1 MLSIGVT
8 VAKDVKCK
16 VYPKNLVYWKVFI
29 IMNLMDVLNLNI
41 YHLYAIFVVEP
52 ASPRQKELIVTRRDN
67 ETNGLLER
75 QKHHRILVMIAL
87 LRIVEL
93 LSLDHK

>member
-1 MLSIGVT
+1 
-8 VAKDVKCK
+8 
-16 VYPKNLVYWKVFI
+16 
-29 IMNLMDVLNLNI
+29 MNLMDVLNLNI

-52 ASPRQKELIVTRRDN
+52 AAPRQKELIETRRDN
-67 ETNGLLER
+67 ETNGLRER

>member
-16 VYPKNLVYWKVFI
+16 VYPKNWYIGNSL
-29 IMNLMDVLNLNI
+29 NLMDVLNLNI

-52 ASPRQKELIVTRRDN
+52 AAPRQKELIETRRDN